1 MHGPTFMGN
10 PLACRV
16 ACESID
22 LLLASPWQERIKAIA
37 GKLSIGLAGCREL
50 AVVKDVRVL
59 GAIGVIE
66 LHEAPDHRALQQ
78 RFVDQLVWIRPF
90 GRLIYL
96 MPAYI
101 IGEDDL
107 DYLIEK
113 VVAVV
118 GEL

>member
-1 MHGPTFMGN
+1 
-10 PLACRV
+10 
-16 ACESID
+16 
-22 LLLASPWQERIKAIA
+22 
-37 GKLSIGLAGCREL
+37 
-50 AVVKDVRVL
+50 
-59 GAIGVIE
+59 